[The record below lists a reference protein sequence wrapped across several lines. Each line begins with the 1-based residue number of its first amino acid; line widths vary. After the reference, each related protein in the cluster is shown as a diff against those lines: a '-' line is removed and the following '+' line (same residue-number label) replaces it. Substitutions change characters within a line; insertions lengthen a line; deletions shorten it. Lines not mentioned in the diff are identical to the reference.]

1 MNVFNEKGGANF
13 IEASRGP
20 QIEHTRGEKRNN
32 FVLSLRV
39 RRRIWIMKSARQIMT
54 LRMRSYGTGRI
65 FDRLKN
71 LTVHFVHTEPFNIF
85 VLYARNFI
93 IVMFKVLRVNGTP
106 KRTNPVPRTFFLRKW
121 KGKSVGNRV
130 AKRTNFQ
137 PVESSFSAV
146 LTKHKRSLKHALLPQ
161 PIRTGHHA
169 ESLF

>member
-20 QIEHTRGEKRNN
+20 RIDHTRGEKRNN

-54 LRMRSYGTGRI
+54 LRMRSYGTRRI

-85 VLYARNFI
+85 VLFARNFI

-121 KGKSVGNRV
+121 KEKSVGNRV

-161 PIRTGHHA
+161 PFRTGHHA